1 MPLPSIVPSW
11 SGGPKRTA
19 IFLGYAVSGTPA
31 DCVKIGIKEL
41 SEKPWDLVVSGINI
55 GANVGIN
62 VIYSGTV
69 SAATEGAILGVP
81 SMAISL
87 GTLRNADYTF
97 AAHFARTMA
106 RFIMKYFEKKSVALN
121 INVPALPVQDIKGVA
136 VTRQGKARLIE
147 SFDRRVD
154 PRERLYYWLA
164 GETQLSEQEEPD
176 SDGSALSRG

>member
-1 MPLPSIVPSW
+1 VY
-11 SGGPKRTA
+11 KRQ
-19 IFLGYAVSGTPA
+19 
-31 DCVKIGIKEL
+31 
-41 SEKPWDLVVSGINI
+41 
-55 GANVGIN
+55 ANVGIN

-81 SMAISL
+81 SMAVSL
-87 GTLRNADYTF
+87 GTLHNADYTY
-97 AAHFARTMA
+97 AAYFARNMA
-106 RFIMKYFEKKSVALN
+106 RFMMKHFAGKSVALN
-121 INVPALPVQDIKGVA
+121 INVPALPAQEIKGIA

-176 SDGSALSRG
+176 SDGSALSRGMISITPIYHDMTRYDALDSLKALISKEQTLSPDIKCTCPE